1 MHEPLAVKKWVIVYV
16 KVDERVCLI
25 ESTSVCIEQA
35 FNTII
40 IYYKNLIE
48 LKLMF
53 LFDEIYT
60 VSCT

>member
-1 MHEPLAVKKWVIVYV
+1 M
-16 KVDERVCLI
+16 
-25 ESTSVCIEQA
+25 CIEQE
-35 FNTII
+35 FNTIMI
-40 IYYKNLIE
+40 NYKNLIE